1 LSSWCGAAYARVPV
15 SVPCPSRSPARS
27 GFLLPWLLLLVCCAE
42 APPAEELHFR
52 VGYPDLPSSLLIY
65 VAQDA
70 RLFAAENLRVESRVF
85 ASGREGLLAT
95 IAGELD
101 ATAVYS
107 TAVVLAA
114 MNGEDVVALTTLH
127 RSDGLTGLAVN
138 RGANIQTAADLR
150 GKRIG
155 VTPGTSSQLALDVL
169 LAEAGL
175 DFSDIRAVPGQP
187 RDLIAALEEGRLD
200 AASLWVPSL
209 LTATSDPGKAR
220 LLVSDVYTDMSMLV
234 GLRPRIESRR
244 TEAIR
249 FLRALLHAQAM
260 IRRRPGLIESTLRPR
275 FSQLDENQ
283 LAMVIAHSRFE
294 LGLSNLLL
302 TELRQE
308 AAWLEQRGEKRE
320 GRVRI
325 RDVVAPALL
334 EELAPESVTLLRA
347 PDRRLQ

>member
-1 LSSWCGAAYARVPV
+1 MARSRVFLWLPV
-15 SVPCPSRSPARS
+15 SVPRARRSPLRS
-27 GFLLPWLLLLVCCAE
+27 GFLLAPLLLLCCAE
-42 APPAEELHFR
+42 PPPPEELHFR
-52 VGYPDLPSSLLIY
+52 IGYPDLPSSLLIY

-70 RLFAAENLRVESRVF
+70 RLFAAEHLRVESRVF

-107 TAVVLAA
+107 TPVVLAG
-114 MNGEDVVALTTLH
+114 MSGEDVVVLTTLH

-138 RGANIQTAADLR
+138 RATDIRTAADLR

-155 VTPGTSSQLALDVL
+155 VTPATSSQLSLDVL

-187 RDLIAALEEGRLD
+187 RELIAALEGGQLD

-209 LTATSDPGKAR
+209 LTVTSGPGKAR
-220 LLVSDVYTDMSMLV
+220 LLVSDVYSDMSMLV
-234 GLRPRIESRR
+234 GLRPRIEARR
-244 TEAIR
+244 TETTR
-249 FLRALLHAQAM
+249 FLRALMRAQAL
-260 IRRRPGLIESTLRPR
+260 IRRRPALIESTLRPR
-275 FSQLDENQ
+275 FPQLDPDQ
-283 LAMVIAHSRFE
+283 LAIVISRSRFE

-308 AAWLEQRGEKRE
+308 AAWLEQRGEKRIAN
-320 GRVRI
+320 VRI
-325 RDVVAPALL
+325 RDLMAPALI
-334 EELAPESVTLLRA
+334 EAVAPESVTLLRS
-347 PDRRLQ
+347 PERGLQ